1 MLRHFLQSKSLFFPF
16 DFERNYQRPPEILW
30 ALYPTLCF
38 MSKSVLGSTQPLAI
52 DPTPPFLVP
61 TNMVRPFLT
70 LIHKFPI
77 CVKSQCHFSY
87 SLVNSANLLPKL
99 FILIYFRII
108 FYLLT
113 YISLTPSWRL
123 S

>member
-38 MSKSVLGSTQPLAI
+38 MSKSALGSTQPLAI

-61 TNMVRPFLT
+61 TNMVRPFFVT
-70 LIHKFPI
+70 
-77 CVKSQCHFSY
+77 S
-87 SLVNSANLLPKL
+87 
-99 FILIYFRII
+99 
-108 FYLLT
+108 T
-113 YISLTPSWRL
+113 GESLTSTSETNNTL
-123 S
+123 YVN